1 MSITEPPHQDRDSGG
16 KPSQPRMSDRD
27 AQELRKLDAAV
38 DRIFKAVPD
47 NPYILSVPCDE
58 PRFHYPSR
66 QEAHSWQRHTP
77 FSLDEERLQ
86 YMTYIYREPGD
97 SCFVVR
103 SQVDEDRDRQK
114 AQNHAQKAP
123 SFPSGTNTP
132 SQGAK
137 KKLSLSAYKTKLA
150 GGPVEYK
157 EVVPEKVK
165 EKVEPRMEEKKA
177 NGVKA
182 GPTPA
187 RSLEATQTPPASGSK
202 KR

>member
-1 MSITEPPHQDRDSGG
+1 M
-16 KPSQPRMSDRD
+16 
-27 AQELRKLDAAV
+27 
-38 DRIFKAVPD
+38 
-47 NPYILSVPCDE
+47 
-58 PRFHYPSR
+58 
-66 QEAHSWQRHTP
+66 
-77 FSLDEERLQ
+77 
-86 YMTYIYREPGD
+86 
-97 SCFVVR
+97 
-103 SQVDEDRDRQK
+103 DEDRDRQK

-123 SFPSGTNTP
+123 SSLSGTNTP
-132 SQGAK
+132 SQGTK

-177 NGVKA
+177 NGVRA